1 MAASE
6 VGSRRASLEREMR
19 ALMAAAVAMAGKKA
33 SQRMETGEKPYEA
46 FEREGRMGLR

>member
-19 ALMAAAVAMAGKKA
+19 ALMAAAVAMV
-33 SQRMETGEKPYEA
+33 GE
-46 FEREGRMGLR
+46 EGLAENGDARKTLRGV